1 MQLDLTAEEAT
12 VLADVLD
19 YALRELREQVYKSE
33 VADYKATLKGREAI
47 ITALLQRLA
56 ARSTAN

>member
-1 MQLDLTAEEAT
+1 

-56 ARSTAN
+56 ARSTAT

>member
-33 VADYKATLKGREAI
+33 VADYKAALKGREAI

-56 ARSTAN
+56 ARSTAT

>member
-19 YALRELREQVYKSE
+19 YALRELREEVYKSE
-33 VADYKATLKGREAI
+33 VADYKAALKGREAI
-47 ITALLQRLA
+47 ITALLQRLG
-56 ARSTAN
+56 ARTTAS